1 MIHRGQAKYCSNRL
15 LFEDNVSVFALS
27 VLLTSKPDKWL
38 RVVAK
43 VHCYLLRNHIIVVKL
58 TYEELTS
65 LS

>member
-1 MIHRGQAKYCSNRL
+1 MIHRGQAKYCYNRL
-15 LFEDNVSVFALS
+15 LYEDDVSVFALS
-27 VLLTSKPDKWL
+27 VLLNSKTEERL

-43 VHCYLLRNHIIVVKL
+43 VHYYLLRNHIIVIIL